1 MKKSI
6 VKALLLS
13 GVVSLSVSTFAD
25 DTLTETEERIIDLTN
40 DNGSGLNNETLKV
53 PVTATVNR
61 QVLNV
66 QFTGNVPMVTVSV
79 NNAFTGVTVSQKSM
93 TALSGSFCTV
103 PVGNLPQGAYTVSV
117 TNEQNGESVSGQFD
131 VNENGE

>member
-53 PVTATVNR
+53 PVTATVNS

-66 QFTGNVPMVTVSV
+66 QFTGNVPMATVSV
-79 NNAFTGVTVSQKSM
+79 NNAFTGATVSQKSM

-103 PVGNLPQGAYTVSV
+103 PVGNLPQGFYTVSV
-117 TNEQNGESVSGQFD
+117 TNEQNGESVSGEFD